1 MNKIFK
7 LITSISF
14 LFFSINAAL
23 SEENFF
29 NEALKMYQ
37 NEKYEDARFMLE
49 RNIVFNPK
57 DAKSYLYLAKIYNHE
72 EDQNKEEYNL
82 ETTLLIEPNNEEAI
96 LMLMKIAL
104 KKSNYS
110 KVNDLSQTFIK
121 VCKKLCDENNEIQK
135 SLKNIEPATMS
146 LDQNLNK
153 ILIIDFGSQFTQL
166 IARRIRELGVFS
178 EIVSHKKIKIKH
190 IDKSIKGIILSGG
203 PLNVYEI
210 NKYSF
215 DKKIINLSIPIL
227 GICFG
232 HQILSKLNG
241 GRVKQSKHRE
251 FGLANIY
258 KKNESLLIKNFFN
271 KQKSKKVWMS
281 HADQVSKLPKNFKVI
296 ASSTNSKFA
305 IVENKLNKFYGI
317 QFHPEVTHTEN
328 GKKLI
333 SNFIFLICKIK
344 RNWSS
349 KDQKIQ
355 LIKEVKDQ
363 VGSEKVICALSGG
376 VDSSVVA
383 QLLNKAIGKKL
394 YCIFVNTGLL
404 RKNEEVQVV
413 QTFKKR
419 LKINLIYVNAE
430 KEFLKKLHNV
440 SDPEKKRKII
450 GNLFIKIFERYAKKI
465 KNVKFLAQGTLYPD
479 LIESRSVTGSQTS
492 KIKSHHN
499 VGGLPKKMKL
509 KLVEPL
515 KFLFKDEVRK
525 LGLELNLNK
534 DIISRHPFPGPGLAI
549 RMPGLITNEKIKI
562 LKEADYYF
570 IQALRDHGLYHK
582 IWQAYA
588 ALLPVKTVGV
598 MGDNRTYEYLCLLRA
613 ITSEDGMTADFY
625 EFKKSFMETISN
637 KIVNSIRGINRVVY
651 DITSKPPS
659 TIELE

>member
-1 MNKIFK
+1 
-7 LITSISF
+7 
-14 LFFSINAAL
+14 
-23 SEENFF
+23 
-29 NEALKMYQ
+29 
-37 NEKYEDARFMLE
+37 
-49 RNIVFNPK
+49 
-57 DAKSYLYLAKIYNHE
+57 
-72 EDQNKEEYNL
+72 
-82 ETTLLIEPNNEEAI
+82 
-96 LMLMKIAL
+96 
-104 KKSNYS
+104 
-110 KVNDLSQTFIK
+110 
-121 VCKKLCDENNEIQK
+121 
-135 SLKNIEPATMS
+135 MS
-146 LDQNLNK
+146 LDKNLDK

-178 EIVSHKKIKIKH
+178 EIVSHKKIKLKD
-190 IDKSIKGIILSGG
+190 IDQTVKGIILSGG
-203 PLNVYEI
+203 PLNVYQI
-210 NKYSF
+210 KKYSF
-215 DKKIINLSIPIL
+215 DKKIINLNIPIL

-281 HADQVSKLPKNFKVI
+281 HADQVSKLPKNFKII

-305 IVENKLNKFYGI
+305 IVENKLKRFYGI

-333 SNFIFLICKIK
+333 GNFIFLICKIR

-355 LIKEVKDQ
+355 LINEVKDQ

-419 LKINLIYVNAE
+419 LKMNLIYVNAE

-479 LIESRSVTGSQTS
+479 LIESKSVTGSQTS

-525 LGLELNLNK
+525 LGLELNLSK

-549 RMPGLITNEKIKI
+549 RMPGLITNDKIKI

-570 IQALRDHGLYHK
+570 IQALKDHGLYHK

-637 KIVNSIRGINRVVY
+637 QIVNSIRGINRVVY

>member
-1 MNKIFK
+1 
-7 LITSISF
+7 
-14 LFFSINAAL
+14 
-23 SEENFF
+23 
-29 NEALKMYQ
+29 
-37 NEKYEDARFMLE
+37 
-49 RNIVFNPK
+49 
-57 DAKSYLYLAKIYNHE
+57 
-72 EDQNKEEYNL
+72 
-82 ETTLLIEPNNEEAI
+82 
-96 LMLMKIAL
+96 
-104 KKSNYS
+104 
-110 KVNDLSQTFIK
+110 
-121 VCKKLCDENNEIQK
+121 
-135 SLKNIEPATMS
+135 MS
-146 LDQNLNK
+146 LDQNLDK

-178 EIVSHKKIKIKH
+178 EIISHKKIKIK
-190 IDKSIKGIILSGG
+190 DVDVSIRGIILSGG
-203 PLNVYEI
+203 PLNVDQI

-215 DKKIINLSIPIL
+215 DKKIINSNIPIL

-232 HQILSKLNG
+232 HQMLSKLNG
-241 GRVKQSKHRE
+241 GKVKQSKHRE

-258 KKNESLLIKNFFN
+258 KKNESLLTKNFFN
-271 KQKSKKVWMS
+271 KQKFKKVWMS
-281 HADQVSKLPKNFKVI
+281 HADQVSKLPKNFKVV

-305 IVENKLNKFYGI
+305 IVENKLKKFYGI

-413 QTFKKR
+413 HTFKKR
-419 LKINLIYVNAE
+419 LKMNLIYVNAE

-479 LIESRSVTGSQTS
+479 LIESKSVTGSQTS

-509 KLVEPL
+509 TLVEPL

-525 LGLELNLNK
+525 LGLELNLSK

-625 EFKKSFMETISN
+625 EFKKSFMQTISN

-651 DITSKPPS
+651 DVTSKPPS

>member
-1 MNKIFK
+1 
-7 LITSISF
+7 
-14 LFFSINAAL
+14 
-23 SEENFF
+23 
-29 NEALKMYQ
+29 
-37 NEKYEDARFMLE
+37 
-49 RNIVFNPK
+49 
-57 DAKSYLYLAKIYNHE
+57 
-72 EDQNKEEYNL
+72 
-82 ETTLLIEPNNEEAI
+82 
-96 LMLMKIAL
+96 
-104 KKSNYS
+104 
-110 KVNDLSQTFIK
+110 
-121 VCKKLCDENNEIQK
+121 
-135 SLKNIEPATMS
+135 MS
-146 LDQNLNK
+146 LDQNLDK

-166 IARRIRELGVFS
+166 IARRTRELGVFS
-178 EIVSHKKIKIKH
+178 EIISHKKIKLKD
-190 IDKSIKGIILSGG
+190 IDQTIKGIILSGG
-203 PLNVYEI
+203 PLNVYQI

-215 DKKIINLSIPIL
+215 DKKIINLNIPIL

-241 GRVKQSKHRE
+241 GSVKQSKHRE

-258 KKNESLLIKNFFN
+258 KKKESLLTKNFFN
-271 KQKSKKVWMS
+271 KQKIKKVWMS
-281 HADQVSKLPKNFKVI
+281 HADQVSKLPKNFTVI

-305 IVENKLNKFYGI
+305 IVENKLKNFYGI

-419 LKINLIYVNAE
+419 LKMNLIYVNAE
-430 KEFLKKLHNV
+430 KEFLKKLNNV

-479 LIESRSVTGSQTS
+479 LIESKSVTGSQTS

-525 LGLELNLNK
+525 LGLELNLSK

-549 RMPGLITNEKIKI
+549 RMPGMITNDKIKI

-570 IQALRDHGLYHK
+570 IQALKDHGLYHK

-637 KIVNSIRGINRVVY
+637 QIVNSIRGINRVVY

>member
-1 MNKIFK
+1 
-7 LITSISF
+7 
-14 LFFSINAAL
+14 
-23 SEENFF
+23 
-29 NEALKMYQ
+29 
-37 NEKYEDARFMLE
+37 
-49 RNIVFNPK
+49 
-57 DAKSYLYLAKIYNHE
+57 
-72 EDQNKEEYNL
+72 
-82 ETTLLIEPNNEEAI
+82 
-96 LMLMKIAL
+96 
-104 KKSNYS
+104 
-110 KVNDLSQTFIK
+110 
-121 VCKKLCDENNEIQK
+121 
-135 SLKNIEPATMS
+135 MS
-146 LDQNLNK
+146 LDQSLNK

-178 EIVSHKKIKIKH
+178 EIMSHKKVKNKDINNT
-190 IDKSIKGIILSGG
+190 IKGIILSGG

-210 NKYSF
+210 SKYSF
-215 DKKIINLSIPIL
+215 DKKIIDNNIPVL

-232 HQILSKLNG
+232 HQMLSKLNG

-258 KKNESLLIKNFFN
+258 KKKESLITKNFFKN
-271 KQKSKKVWMS
+271 QKTNKVWMS
-281 HADQVSKLPKNFKVI
+281 HADQVSRLPKNFSVI
-296 ASSTNSKFA
+296 ASSQNSKFA
-305 IVENKLNKFYGI
+305 IIENKTKKFYGV
-317 QFHPEVTHTEN
+317 QFHPEVTHTKN
-328 GKKLI
+328 GKILL
-333 SNFIFLICKIK
+333 SNFVFFICKIK

-349 KDQKIQ
+349 RDKKIK
-355 LIKEVKDQ
+355 LIQDIRKQ
-363 VGSEKVICALSGG
+363 VGKNKVICALSGG

-383 QLLNKAIGKKL
+383 QLLNKAIGDKL
-394 YCIFVNTGLL
+394 FCIFVNTGLL
-404 RKNEEVQVV
+404 RKDEEKQVV
-413 QTFKKR
+413 KTFRKK

-430 KEFLKKLHNV
+430 NEFIKNLKNI

-479 LIESRSVTGSQTS
+479 LIESKSVTGSQTS

-549 RMPGLITNEKIKI
+549 RMPGIITKEKISI
-562 LKEADYYF
+562 LKQADYYF
-570 IQALRDHGLYHK
+570 IQALKEHGLYHK

-625 EFKKSFMETISN
+625 DFKKTFIQMISN
-637 KIVNSIRGINRVVY
+637 KIVNSITGINRVVY
-651 DITSKPPS
+651 DVTSKPPS

>member
-1 MNKIFK
+1 
-7 LITSISF
+7 
-14 LFFSINAAL
+14 
-23 SEENFF
+23 
-29 NEALKMYQ
+29 
-37 NEKYEDARFMLE
+37 
-49 RNIVFNPK
+49 
-57 DAKSYLYLAKIYNHE
+57 
-72 EDQNKEEYNL
+72 
-82 ETTLLIEPNNEEAI
+82 
-96 LMLMKIAL
+96 
-104 KKSNYS
+104 
-110 KVNDLSQTFIK
+110 
-121 VCKKLCDENNEIQK
+121 
-135 SLKNIEPATMS
+135 MS
-146 LDQNLNK
+146 LDQNLDK
-153 ILIIDFGSQFTQL
+153 VVIIDFGSQFTQL

-178 EIVSHKKIKIKH
+178 EIVSHKKIKTSGINQ
-190 IDKSIKGIILSGG
+190 SVRGIILSGG
-203 PLNVYEI
+203 PLNVYQI

-215 DKKIINLSIPIL
+215 DKKILELNIPIL

-241 GRVKQSKHRE
+241 GRVRQSKHRE
-251 FGLANIY
+251 FGLANIF
-258 KKNESLLIKNFFN
+258 KKRDSLLTKNFYGV
-271 KQKSKKVWMS
+271 KKTKEVWMS
-281 HADQVSKLPKNFKVI
+281 HADQVSKLPKNFQVI
-296 ASSTNSKFA
+296 ASSTNSKYA
-305 IVENKLNKFYGI
+305 IVENKLKKYYGV

-333 SNFIFLICKIK
+333 SNFVFLICKIK
-344 RNWSS
+344 KNWSS
-349 KDQKIQ
+349 KDQKIK
-355 LIKEVKDQ
+355 LINEVRDQ
-363 VGSEKVICALSGG
+363 VGSHKVICALSGG

-404 RKNEEVQVV
+404 RKDEETQVV

-419 LKINLIYVNAE
+419 LKMNLIYVNAE
-430 KEFLKKLHNV
+430 NEFLGKLKNV

-465 KNVKFLAQGTLYPD
+465 KDVKFLAQGTLYPD
-479 LIESRSVTGSQTS
+479 LIESKSVTGSQTS

-499 VGGLPKKMKL
+499 VGGLPKKMNL

-525 LGLELNLNK
+525 LGLELKLSK
-534 DIISRHPFPGPGLAI
+534 EIISRHPFPGPGLAI
-549 RMPGLITNEKIKI
+549 RMPGNITNEKIKI

-570 IQALRDHGLYHK
+570 IQSLKDHGLYHK

-613 ITSEDGMTADFY
+613 ITSEDGMTADFF
-625 EFKKSFMETISN
+625 EFRKSFMQTISN

-651 DITSKPPS
+651 DVTSKPPS

>member
-1 MNKIFK
+1 MILNK
-7 LITSISF
+7 
-14 LFFSINAAL
+14 
-23 SEENFF
+23 
-29 NEALKMYQ
+29 
-37 NEKYEDARFMLE
+37 
-49 RNIVFNPK
+49 
-57 DAKSYLYLAKIYNHE
+57 
-72 EDQNKEEYNL
+72 
-82 ETTLLIEPNNEEAI
+82 
-96 LMLMKIAL
+96 
-104 KKSNYS
+104 
-110 KVNDLSQTFIK
+110 
-121 VCKKLCDENNEIQK
+121 
-135 SLKNIEPATMS
+135 
-146 LDQNLNK
+146 NLNK

-166 IARRIRELGVFS
+166 IARRIREFGVFS
-178 EIVSHKKIKIKH
+178 EIVSHKKVKNKD
-190 IDKSIKGIILSGG
+190 IDNSVKGIILSGG
-203 PLNVYEI
+203 PLNVYQI

-215 DKKIINLSIPIL
+215 DKRIIKNHVPVL

-241 GRVKQSKHRE
+241 GKVKQSKYRE
-251 FGLANIY
+251 FGLANIN
-258 KKNESLLIKNFFN
+258 KKRESILTKNFFN
-271 KQKSKKVWMS
+271 KKDINKVWMS
-281 HADQVSKLPKNFKVI
+281 HADEVSKLPKNFKVI
-296 ASSTNSKFA
+296 ASSQNSKFA
-305 IVENKLNKFYGI
+305 IIENKKENFYGV

-333 SNFIFLICKIK
+333 NNFIFLICKIK

-349 KDQKIQ
+349 KDQKIK
-355 LIKEVKDQ
+355 LIKDVREL
-363 VGSEKVICALSGG
+363 VGKNKVICALSGG

-404 RKNEEVQVV
+404 RKNEETQVV
-413 QTFKKR
+413 KTFKKK

-430 KEFLKKLHNV
+430 REFLRKLNKV

-450 GNLFIKIFERYAKKI
+450 GNLFIKIFERYAKRI
-465 KNVKFLAQGTLYPD
+465 RNVKFLAQGTLYPD
-479 LIESRSVTGSQTS
+479 LIESKSVTGSQTS

-525 LGLELNLNK
+525 LGLELKLSK
-534 DIISRHPFPGPGLAI
+534 EIISRHPFPGPGLAI
-549 RMPGLITNEKIKI
+549 RMPGIITKEKIKI
-562 LKEADYYF
+562 LKEADNYF
-570 IQALRDHGLYHK
+570 IQALRDHNLYNK

-625 EFKKSFMETISN
+625 DLKKTFIQMISN
-637 KIVNSIRGINRVVY
+637 KIVNGIRGINRVVY
-651 DITSKPPS
+651 DVTSKPPS

>member
-1 MNKIFK
+1 
-7 LITSISF
+7 
-14 LFFSINAAL
+14 
-23 SEENFF
+23 
-29 NEALKMYQ
+29 
-37 NEKYEDARFMLE
+37 
-49 RNIVFNPK
+49 
-57 DAKSYLYLAKIYNHE
+57 
-72 EDQNKEEYNL
+72 
-82 ETTLLIEPNNEEAI
+82 
-96 LMLMKIAL
+96 
-104 KKSNYS
+104 
-110 KVNDLSQTFIK
+110 
-121 VCKKLCDENNEIQK
+121 
-135 SLKNIEPATMS
+135 MS
-146 LDQNLNK
+146 LDKNLDK

-166 IARRIRELGVFS
+166 IARRIREAGVFS
-178 EIVSHKKIKIKH
+178 EIISHKKVKNKN
-190 IDKSIKGIILSGG
+190 IDNSVKGIVLSGG
-203 PLNVYEI
+203 PLNVYQI

-215 DKKIINLSIPIL
+215 DKNIIKNQIPIL

-241 GRVKQSKHRE
+241 GKVKQSKYRE

-258 KKNESLLIKNFFN
+258 KKKESVLTKNFFN
-271 KQKSKKVWMS
+271 KKNLNKVWMS
-281 HADQVSKLPKNFKVI
+281 HADQVSKLPRNFNVI
-296 ASSTNSKFA
+296 ASSHNSKFA
-305 IVENKLNKFYGI
+305 IIENKNKNFYGV

-333 SNFIFLICKIK
+333 NNFIFLICKIK

-349 KDQKIQ
+349 KDQKIK
-355 LIKEVKDQ
+355 LIKEVREL
-363 VGSEKVICALSGG
+363 VGKNKVICALSGG

-383 QLLNKAIGKKL
+383 QLLNKAIGKRL

-413 QTFKKR
+413 KTFKKK
-419 LKINLIYVNAE
+419 LNMNLIYVNAE
-430 KEFLKKLHNV
+430 KEFLRKLTNI

-465 KNVKFLAQGTLYPD
+465 QNVKFLAQGTLYPD
-479 LIESRSVTGSQTS
+479 LIESKSVTGSQTS

-525 LGLELNLNK
+525 LGLELNLSRE
-534 DIISRHPFPGPGLAI
+534 IISRHPFPGPGLAI
-549 RMPGLITNEKIKI
+549 RMPGTITKEKIKI
-562 LKEADYYF
+562 LKEADNYF
-570 IQALRDHGLYHK
+570 IQALRDQNLYNK

-625 EFKKSFMETISN
+625 NFKKTFIQMISN

-651 DITSKPPS
+651 DVTSKPPS